1 MSAVLEEAI
10 DERGI
15 AILTLNRPQASNALS
30 DELFDALAEA
40 FTRLDRRQ
48 DIGVIILTGRG
59 RAFCAGGDV
68 AEMPGSSQELTF
80 ETRVTNLQRR
90 AAVIPIIR
98 DCSKVTIAMING
110 AAVGAGLAL
119 ALACDFRL
127 AGNSA
132 RLATGYLNIG
142 LSGDCGAVH
151 LMTHL
156 VGESR
161 AKELFLLPEMLPA
174 AQALA
179 LGLINRCL
187 PDESLETETLAIAV
201 RFAAGPRVAQR
212 YLKMNFRNTGR
223 ELSDA
228 MRDEAVYLVRS
239 ALSHDHSE
247 AKAAFQERRPPKFTG
262 S

>member
-1 MSAVLEEAI
+1 MSAVLEEVI

-15 AILTLNRPQASNALS
+15 AILTMNRPQLSNALS
-30 DELFDALAEA
+30 DELFDALAES

-48 DIGVIILTGRG
+48 DIGVILLSGRG

-68 AEMPGSSQELTF
+68 AQMPGNSQELTF

-98 DCSKVTIAMING
+98 DSSKLTIAMING

-127 AGNSA
+127 AAHSA
-132 RLATGYLNIG
+132 CLATGYLNIG

-151 LMTHL
+151 LLSHL

-161 AKELFLLPEMLPA
+161 AKELFFLPEMLPA
-174 AQALA
+174 PQALA
-179 LGLINRCL
+179 LGLINRSV
-187 PDESLETETLAIAV
+187 PDESLEPETLAFAA
-201 RFAAGPRVAQR
+201 RLAAGPRVAQR
-212 YLKMNFRNTGR
+212 YLKMNFRNIDR
-223 ELSDA
+223 ELSAA
-228 MRDEAVYLVRS
+228 MRDEAVYLIRS
-239 ALSHDHSE
+239 ALSDDHSE
-247 AKAAFQERRPPKFTG
+247 AKAAFREHRAPRFKGT
-262 S
+262 

>member
-1 MSAVLEEAI
+1 MSAVLEEVV

-15 AILTLNRPQASNALS
+15 AVLTMNRPQTSNALS
-30 DELFDALAEA
+30 DELFDSLAES

-48 DIGVIILTGRG
+48 DIAVILLTGRG

-68 AEMPGSSQELTF
+68 AQMPGSSQELTF
-80 ETRVTNLQRR
+80 ESRVTNLQRR

-98 DCSKVTIAMING
+98 DSTKVTIAMING

-127 AGNSA
+127 AANSA
-132 RLATGYLNIG
+132 RLTTGYLNIG

-151 LMTHL
+151 LLTRL

-161 AKELFLLPEMLPA
+161 AKELFFLPEMLPA
-174 AQALA
+174 PQAVA

-187 PDESLETETLAIAV
+187 PDDSLEPETLALAA
-201 RFAAGPRVAQR
+201 RLAAGPRVAQR

-223 ELSDA
+223 ELSEA
-228 MRDEAVYLVRS
+228 MRDEAVYLVRT
-239 ALSHDHSE
+239 ALSDDHSE
-247 AKAAFQERRPPKFTG
+247 AKAAFRERRAPRFKGT
-262 S
+262 

>member
-1 MSAVLEEAI
+1 MNTVLEEVI

-15 AILTLNRPQASNALS
+15 AILTMDRPHVSNALS
-30 DELFDALAEA
+30 DELFDALAQA
-40 FTRLDRRQ
+40 FRRLDRRQ

-68 AEMPGSSQELTF
+68 TEMPGNSQELTF
-80 ETRVTNLQRR
+80 ETRVANLQRR

-98 DCSKVTIAMING
+98 DSSKVTIAMING

-127 AGNSA
+127 AGSSA
-132 RLATGYLNIG
+132 RLTTGYLNIG

-151 LMTHL
+151 LLTRL

-179 LGLINRCL
+179 LGLVNRCL
-187 PDESLETETLAIAV
+187 PDESLQAETLALAT
-201 RFAAGPRVAQR
+201 RLAGGPRVAQR
-212 YLKMNFRNTGR
+212 YLKMNFRNTDR
-223 ELSDA
+223 NLADA
-228 MRDEAVYLVRS
+228 MRDEAVYLIRS
-239 ALSHDHSE
+239 ALSDDHSE
-247 AKAAFQERRPPKFTG
+247 AKAAFRERRAPRFTG
-262 S
+262 A

>member
-1 MSAVLEEAI
+1 MSAVLEEVV

-15 AILTLNRPQASNALS
+15 AILTLNRPQVSNALS
-30 DELFDALAEA
+30 DELFEALAEA

-48 DIGVIILTGRG
+48 DIGVIVLTGRG
-59 RAFCAGGDV
+59 PAFCAGGDV
-68 AEMPGSSQELTF
+68 AQMPGNSQELTF
-80 ETRVTNLQRR
+80 ETRVSNLERR
-90 AAVIPIIR
+90 AAAIRIIR
-98 DCSKVTIAMING
+98 DSSKVTIAMVNG

-119 ALACDFRL
+119 ALACDFRF
-127 AGNSA
+127 AGQSA
-132 RLATGYLNIG
+132 RLTTGYLNIG

-151 LMTHL
+151 LLTHL

-161 AKELFLLPEMLPA
+161 AKELFLLPEMLSA

-187 PDESLETETLAIAV
+187 PDESLEADTLALAA
-201 RFAAGPRVAQR
+201 RLAAGPRVAQR

-223 ELSDA
+223 ELADA

-239 ALSHDHSE
+239 ALSDDHSE
-247 AKAAFQERRPPKFTG
+247 AKAAFRERRPPRFTG
-262 S
+262 T

>member
-1 MSAVLEEAI
+1 MNAVLDQVI

-15 AILTLNRPQASNALS
+15 AILTMNRPQVSNALS
-30 DELFDALAEA
+30 DELFDALAESFA
-40 FTRLDRRQ
+40 RLDRRQ
-48 DIGVIILTGRG
+48 DIGVILLTGRG
-59 RAFCAGGDV
+59 RAFCAGGDL
-68 AEMPGSSQELTF
+68 AEMPGNNQELTF

-98 DCSKVTIAMING
+98 DSSKLTIAMING

-127 AGNSA
+127 AANSA
-132 RLATGYLNIG
+132 CLTTGYLNIG

-151 LMTHL
+151 LLSHL

-161 AKELFLLPEMLPA
+161 AKELFFLPEMLPA
-174 AQALA
+174 PRALA

-187 PDESLETETLAIAV
+187 PDESLGPETLAFAA
-201 RFAAGPRVAQR
+201 RLAAGPRVAQR

-223 ELSDA
+223 ELSAA
-228 MRDEAVYLVRS
+228 MRDEAVYLIRS
-239 ALSHDHSE
+239 ALSDDHTE
-247 AKAAFQERRPPKFTG
+247 AKAAFRERRAPRFKGT
-262 S
+262 